1 MYVETVPNRNSRPAV
16 LLREGWREGERVRKR
31 TLANLTD
38 WPAEKV
44 DSLRRVL
51 KGQRLVSPEDAFT
64 IERSLPHGHVD
75 ALLAMTRRLGLD
87 RLIAPKPSPE
97 RDRVL
102 AMVVQRLLHP
112 ASKLATPRRWHT
124 TTLAQELDLGDA
136 DEDALYEAM
145 DWLLARQ
152 ERIERRLAQ
161 RHLHEGAPVFADVS
175 GSYYEG
181 RTCPLMR
188 FGYNRDGKRAKP
200 QVVYTVLSA
209 PGGCPVAVQAYPG
222 NTADPN
228 TVADQVVKLREHF
241 GLQRV
246 VLVGDRGLLT
256 QVQIDHLKRHPG
268 LGWVSALR
276 AVQVRSLVE
285 AEALQL
291 SLFDEQHL
299 AEFVSPD
306 YPGERLVACY
316 NPLLAEDRAR
326 KRETLLTATEAGLER
341 IAREAARRTRTPLD
355 AAQLGHKVGRVIAR
369 HKMAKHFHWEVHDGR
384 LVYERDHA
392 RIDAEARPVGNR
404 HHVQVRALAEHR
416 FELRAERRLQH
427 LFVRLRHPAPIQ
439 RIEPLPLGIVE
450 RERPT
455 PRLLVTRRPIRP
467 LRVLH
472 RDHHTIKRH
481 RHRHRLLRHLAA
493 CAQRRLERLALPLP
507 LPTQR
512 LGQPVQ
518 RALRGRHLPQLPK
531 HSLPLLRR
539 HVRHHHTRLARRQRR
554 PVTRDYPRTQLHRR
568 HRALPAT
575 SVQRAMHSH
584 HTRRTR
590 VRRVAAQHPTV
601 PTPLYLHERQVH
613 IQTRQ
618 RLSHHFTF
626 GFREQST
633 QRALHLFEV
642 LTPHRA
648 RSQGVD
654 LLGQSR
660 EGLGSSLAMAGTM
673 GGCVKYWHWGSPPGR
688 CFGFAPHIVPE
699 DHCPVFPPRRARS

>member
-16 LLREGWREGERVRKR
+16 LLREGWREGGRVRKR

-87 RLIAPKPSPE
+87 RLIAPKRSPE

-175 GSYYEG
+175 GSDYEG

-209 PGGCPVAVQAYPG
+209 PGGCPVAVQASPG

-369 HKMAKHFHWEVHDGR
+369 HKMAKHFRWAAHDGR
-384 LVYERDHA
+384 LVYERDYA
-392 RIDAEARPVGNR
+392 RIDAEARLDGIYVLRTSEPAARLSPEDTVRTYKGLADIERWFRTLKGLDIRVRPIR
-404 HHVQVRALAEHR
+404 HREERRVRA
-416 FELRAERRLQH
+416 H
-427 LFVRLRHPAPIQ
+427 LFLCLLAGYLEWHLRRAWAPLLFHDETLADARRTRDPVAPAKPTERARHKKASRRSDDGWPLHSLDTLLGELATRCRNTCRVPADPSAPALSVLTEPTPIQ
-439 RIEPLPLGIVE
+439 RRAAHLIE
-450 RERPT
+450 T
-455 PRLLVTRRPIRP
+455 F
-467 LRVLH
+467 
-472 RDHHTIKRH
+472 
-481 RHRHRLLRHLAA
+481 
-493 CAQRRLERLALPLP
+493 
-507 LPTQR
+507 
-512 LGQPVQ
+512 PV
-518 RALRGRHLPQLPK
+518 P
-531 HSLPLLRR
+531 
-539 HVRHHHTRLARRQRR
+539 
-554 PVTRDYPRTQLHRR
+554 
-568 HRALPAT
+568 
-575 SVQRAMHSH
+575 
-584 HTRRTR
+584 
-590 VRRVAAQHPTV
+590 
-601 PTPLYLHERQVH
+601 
-613 IQTRQ
+613 
-618 RLSHHFTF
+618 
-626 GFREQST
+626 
-633 QRALHLFEV
+633 
-642 LTPHRA
+642 
-648 RSQGVD
+648 
-654 LLGQSR
+654 
-660 EGLGSSLAMAGTM
+660 GTL
-673 GGCVKYWHWGSPPGR
+673 KS
-688 CFGFAPHIVPE
+688 
-699 DHCPVFPPRRARS
+699 

>member
-16 LLREGWREGERVRKR
+16 LLREGWREGGRVRKR

-38 WPAEKV
+38 WSAEKV

-87 RLIAPKPSPE
+87 RLIAPKRSPE

-209 PGGCPVAVQAYPG
+209 PGGCPVAVQASPG

-291 SLFDEQHL
+291 SLFDERNL
-299 AEFVSPD
+299 AEFISPD

-341 IAREAARRTRTPLD
+341 IAREAARRTRTPLN

-369 HKMAKHFHWEVHDGR
+369 HKMAKHFRWAVHDGR
-384 LVYERDHA
+384 LVYERDYA
-392 RIDAEARPVGNR
+392 RIDAEARLDGIYVLRTSEPAARLSPQDTVRTYKGLADVERWFRTLKGLDIRVRPIR
-404 HHVQVRALAEHR
+404 HREQRRVRA
-416 FELRAERRLQH
+416 H
-427 LFVRLRHPAPIQ
+427 LFLCLLAGYLEWHLRRAWAPLLFDDETLADARRTRDPVAPAKPTERSRHNKASRRTDDGWPLHSLDTLLGELATRCRNTCRVPADPSAPALSVLTEPTPIQ
-439 RIEPLPLGIVE
+439 RRAAHLIETFPVPG
-450 RERPT
+450 T
-455 PRLLVTRRPIRP
+455 P
-467 LRVLH
+467 
-472 RDHHTIKRH
+472 
-481 RHRHRLLRHLAA
+481 
-493 CAQRRLERLALPLP
+493 EN
-507 LPTQR
+507 
-512 LGQPVQ
+512 
-518 RALRGRHLPQLPK
+518 
-531 HSLPLLRR
+531 
-539 HVRHHHTRLARRQRR
+539 
-554 PVTRDYPRTQLHRR
+554 
-568 HRALPAT
+568 
-575 SVQRAMHSH
+575 
-584 HTRRTR
+584 
-590 VRRVAAQHPTV
+590 
-601 PTPLYLHERQVH
+601 
-613 IQTRQ
+613 
-618 RLSHHFTF
+618 
-626 GFREQST
+626 
-633 QRALHLFEV
+633 
-642 LTPHRA
+642 
-648 RSQGVD
+648 
-654 LLGQSR
+654 
-660 EGLGSSLAMAGTM
+660 
-673 GGCVKYWHWGSPPGR
+673 
-688 CFGFAPHIVPE
+688 
-699 DHCPVFPPRRARS
+699 

>member
-16 LLREGWREGERVRKR
+16 LLREGWREGGRVRKR

-87 RLIAPKPSPE
+87 RLIAPKRSPE

-228 TVADQVVKLREHF
+228 TVADHVMKLREHF

-299 AEFVSPD
+299 AEFASPD

-369 HKMAKHFHWEVHDGR
+369 HKMAKHFRWAAHDGR
-384 LVYERDHA
+384 LVYERDYA
-392 RIDAEARPVGNR
+392 RIDAEARLDGIYV
-404 HHVQVRALAEHR
+404 
-416 FELRAERRLQH
+416 LRTSE
-427 LFVRLRHPAPIQ
+427 PA
-439 RIEPLPLGIVE
+439 
-450 RERPT
+450 
-455 PRLLVTRRPIRP
+455 
-467 LRVLH
+467 
-472 RDHHTIKRH
+472 
-481 RHRHRLLRHLAA
+481 A
-493 CAQRRLERLALPLP
+493 
-507 LPTQR
+507 
-512 LGQPVQ
+512 
-518 RALRGRHLPQLPK
+518 
-531 HSLPLLRR
+531 
-539 HVRHHHTRLARRQRR
+539 
-554 PVTRDYPRTQLHRR
+554 
-568 HRALPAT
+568 
-575 SVQRAMHSH
+575 
-584 HTRRTR
+584 
-590 VRRVAAQHPTV
+590 
-601 PTPLYLHERQVH
+601 
-613 IQTRQ
+613 
-618 RLSHHFTF
+618 RLS
-626 GFREQST
+626 
-633 QRALHLFEV
+633 
-642 LTPHRA
+642 
-648 RSQGVD
+648 
-654 LLGQSR
+654 
-660 EGLGSSLAMAGTM
+660 
-673 GGCVKYWHWGSPPGR
+673 
-688 CFGFAPHIVPE
+688 PE
-699 DHCPVFPPRRARS
+699 DTVRTYKGLADIERWFRTLVWNIHYPIDLWG

>member
-16 LLREGWREGERVRKR
+16 LLREGWREGGRVRKR

-87 RLIAPKPSPE
+87 RLIAPKRSPE

-299 AEFVSPD
+299 AEFASPD

-369 HKMAKHFHWEVHDGR
+369 HKMAKHFRWAVHDGR

-392 RIDAEARPVGNR
+392 RIDAEARLDGIYVLRTSEPAAR
-404 HHVQVRALAEHR
+404 LSPEDTVRTYKGLADI
-416 FELRAERRLQH
+416 ERWFRTLKG
-427 LFVRLRHPAPIQ
+427 LDIRV
-439 RIEPLPLGIVE
+439 
-450 RERPT
+450 
-455 PRLLVTRRPIRP
+455 RPIRHREERRVRAHLFLCLLAGYLEWH
-467 LRVLH
+467 LR
-472 RDHHTIKRH
+472 
-481 RHRHRLLRHLAA
+481 
-493 CAQRRLERLALPLP
+493 
-507 LPTQR
+507 
-512 LGQPVQ
+512 
-518 RALRGRHLPQLPK
+518 RAWA
-531 HSLPLLRR
+531 PLLFDDE
-539 HVRHHHTRLARRQRR
+539 TLA
-554 PVTRDYPRTQLHRR
+554 D
-568 HRALPAT
+568 A
-575 SVQRAMHSH
+575 
-584 HTRRTR
+584 RRTR
-590 VRRVAAQHPTV
+590 
-601 PTPLYLHERQVH
+601 
-613 IQTRQ
+613 
-618 RLSHHFTF
+618 
-626 GFREQST
+626 
-633 QRALHLFEV
+633 
-642 LTPHRA
+642 
-648 RSQGVD
+648 D
-654 LLGQSR
+654 
-660 EGLGSSLAMAGTM
+660 
-673 GGCVKYWHWGSPPGR
+673 
-688 CFGFAPHIVPE
+688 
-699 DHCPVFPPRRARS
+699 PRRPGQAHCSRPAQKGIPA

>member
-16 LLREGWREGERVRKR
+16 LLREGWREGGRVRKR

-44 DSLRRVL
+44 ASLRRVL

-64 IERSLPHGHVD
+64 IERSHPHGHVD

-87 RLIAPKPSPE
+87 RLIAPKRSPE

-285 AEALQL
+285 SEALQL

-392 RIDAEARPVGNR
+392 RIDAEARLDGIYVLRTSEPAAR
-404 HHVQVRALAEHR
+404 LSPEDTVRTYKGLAD
-416 FELRAERRLQH
+416 
-427 LFVRLRHPAPIQ
+427 
-439 RIEPLPLGIVE
+439 VE
-450 RERPT
+450 RWFRT
-455 PRLLVTRRPIRP
+455 LKGLDIRVRPIR
-467 LRVLH
+467 H
-472 RDHHTIKRH
+472 RE
-481 RHRHRLLRHLAA
+481 
-493 CAQRRLERLALPLP
+493 QRRVRAHLFLCLLAGYLEWHLR
-507 LPTQR
+507 
-512 LGQPVQ
+512 
-518 RALRGRHLPQLPK
+518 RAWA
-531 HSLPLLRR
+531 PLLFDDE
-539 HVRHHHTRLARRQRR
+539 TLA
-554 PVTRDYPRTQLHRR
+554 D
-568 HRALPAT
+568 A
-575 SVQRAMHSH
+575 
-584 HTRRTR
+584 RRTR
-590 VRRVAAQHPTV
+590 DPVAPAKPTERSRHKKASRLTDDGWPLHSLDTLLGELATRCRNTCRVPADPSAPA
-601 PTPLYLHERQVH
+601 
-613 IQTRQ
+613 
-618 RLSHHFTF
+618 LS
-626 GFREQST
+626 
-633 QRALHLFEV
+633 V
-642 LTPHRA
+642 LTEPT
-648 RSQGVD
+648 SIQ
-654 LLGQSR
+654 
-660 EGLGSSLAMAGTM
+660 
-673 GGCVKYWHWGSPPGR
+673 
-688 CFGFAPHIVPE
+688 
-699 DHCPVFPPRRARS
+699 RRAAHLIETFPVPGTPKS